1 MTWTVNKNI
10 DRVSAEAGLDTLT
23 EQVKLGNLRC
33 TLIINSLEDR
43 AEVTLNAGVRDNCND

>member
-1 MTWTVNKNI
+1 MNKNF
-10 DRVSAEAGLDTLT
+10 DRPSAEEGLITLT

-43 AEVTLNAGVRDNCND
+43 AEVTLNAGVRKNCND